1 MSDDRLTQLQTRLGY
16 TFGRPALL
24 TAALT
29 HKSYLNE
36 SKDKALGDNERLE
49 FLGDAVLDL
58 AVSEH
63 LIALYPNWSEGDLSK
78 MKARLV
84 SEETLAAAA
93 RRIELG
99 TCLQL
104 GRGEELTRGREK
116 ASLLADALEAVI
128 AAIYS
133 DGGFEA
139 AKQFILSA
147 LQPEIEGGQDQR
159 TIHDFKT
166 EFQEICQRSF
176 GMLPAY
182 RILRES
188 GPDHE
193 KIFEIELS
201 VRGQVFGVGQGR
213 SKKEAEQRAAQEALT
228 KLTHRN
234 APPGALT

>member
-1 MSDDRLTQLQTRLGY
+1 MSDDRLKQLQARLGY
-16 TFGRPALL
+16 VFRDPGLL

-36 SKDKALGDNERLE
+36 SKDKALGNNERLE

-63 LIALYPNWSEGDLSK
+63 LITLYPRWTEGDLSK

-84 SEETLAAAA
+84 SEETLAGVA
-93 RRIELG
+93 RRLDIG
-99 TCLQL
+99 SCLQL
-104 GRGEELTRGREK
+104 GRGEELTRGRDK

-133 DGGFEA
+133 DGEFGA

-147 LQPEIEGGQDQR
+147 LRPELEGAPDQKA
-159 TIHDFKT
+159 IHDFKT

-176 GMLPAY
+176 GLLPSY

-193 KIFEIELS
+193 KIFEVELV
-201 VRGQVFGVGQGR
+201 VRGQVYGVGQGR

-228 KLTHRN
+228 KLTDAT
-234 APPGALT
+234 APPTHT